1 METETSLGIPTLA
14 YGTLNA
20 KGFETLR
27 PFLGNASRL
36 SYLPV
41 CRWGDKTTDP
51 IMPTFLSPTKGHDVI
66 NAPIRGRMDLRKPPR
81 MGSSSRKRGWLET
94 PTCGIVGPCEAEET

>member
-14 YGTLNA
+14 YGTLHA

-27 PFLGNASRL
+27 PFLGNASCL
-36 SYLPV
+36 SYL
-41 CRWGDKTTDP
+41 CRWDKTTDP

-66 NAPIRGRMDLRKPPR
+66 NAPIRSRMDFRKPLR

-94 PTCGIVGPCEAEET
+94 PTCGIVGP